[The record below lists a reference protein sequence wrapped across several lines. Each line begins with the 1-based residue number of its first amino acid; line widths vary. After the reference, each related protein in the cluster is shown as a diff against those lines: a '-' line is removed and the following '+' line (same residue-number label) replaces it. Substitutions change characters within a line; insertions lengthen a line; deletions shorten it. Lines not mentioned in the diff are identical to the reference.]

1 MLARTHPPVVIP
13 HLSLQMSPLSS
24 LQALRSSI
32 ALMAPP
38 SALTAAGG
46 GVAAAWAAQQ
56 QQIQGILARLEAQ
69 FKCAASP

>member
-1 MLARTHPPVVIP
+1 
-13 HLSLQMSPLSS
+13 MSPLSS

-38 SALTAAGG
+38 PALAAS
-46 GVAAAWAAQQ
+46 VAAAWTAQQ

-69 FKCAASP
+69 FRWAGPCSPQWFAACKL